1 MTEKYEVAVIV
12 GSLRADSY
20 SSRLAQAL
28 LSVAPASLTFQSVGI
43 ATLPLYNWQKNMH
56 TYLFRSREALLEAD
70 EAELVRDVLM
80 DLDKASKKLNGIRER
95 LKGVQ
100 ENYAT
105 EMQSLKAAE
114 RKLAGAIVEALLSG
128 QR

>member
-1 MTEKYEVAVIV
+1 MSDNIVAFPNGVPRRRKPH
-12 GSLRADSY
+12 RAAI
-20 SSRLAQAL
+20 SR
-28 LSVAPASLTFQSVGI
+28 TGHG
-43 ATLPLYNWQKNMH
+43 QKNMH

-70 EAELVRDVLM
+70 EADLVQDVSM

-105 EMQSLKAAE
+105 EVQSLKAAE